1 MFDKEK
7 FYKETSEGFKK
18 KKLDEVNKLFGEKE
32 TEEKESFKG
41 VREGNL
47 RRKANKILSDAEG
60 EGRLLTEQEQDR
72 LKTLKS
78 RAMSAEAR
86 QEKRNERYAE
96 QKARTDLKRNAY
108 ANKMAKKG
116 IMTEEQAKGRFDQI
130 RGITSRSAANAEK
143 LIGEITGGKNAADV
157 KAGVDQDQLDTAA
170 YQAPPPAIVDLTQNF
185 ESNVGKKIPGIGLA

>member
-1 MFDKEK
+1 M
-7 FYKETSEGFKK
+7 YKTPLPFIGGGLVSAAFNKSKK
-18 KKLDEVNKLFGEKE
+18 EKE

-47 RRKANKILSDAEG
+47 RRKANKILSDAEA

-72 LKTLKS
+72 LKDLKS
-78 RAMSAEAR
+78 KAMSAEAR

-96 QKARTDLKRNAY
+96 RKARTDLKRNAY

-116 IMTEEQAKGRFDQI
+116 IMTEEQAKSRFDQI
-130 RGITSRSAANAEK
+130 RGITARSAANTEK
-143 LIGEITGGKNAADV
+143 IIKEITGGKNAADV

-170 YQAPPPAIVDLTQNF
+170 YQAPPPPIIDFSQNF
-185 ESNVGKKIPGIGLA
+185 VDNAYKMFKESK

>member
-1 MFDKEK
+1 M
-7 FYKETSEGFKK
+7 YKTPLPFIGGGLISAAFNKSKK
-18 KKLDEVNKLFGEKE
+18 EKE

-47 RRKANKILSDAEG
+47 RRKANKILSDAEA

-72 LKTLKS
+72 LKDLKS
-78 RAMSAEAR
+78 KAMSAEAR

-116 IMTEEQAKGRFDQI
+116 IMTEEQAKSRFDQI
-130 RGITSRSAANAEK
+130 RGITARSAANVPK
-143 LIGEITGGKNAADV
+143 VLGEFSVGKKAADV
-157 KAGVDQDQLDTAA
+157 KAGIDQDKLDTAA
-170 YQAPPPAIVDLTQNF
+170 YQGPPPDIVDFRQNF
-185 ESNVGKKIPGIGLA
+185 ESNVGRKIPGIGLA

>member
-18 KKLDEVNKLFGEKE
+18 KKFDEVNKLFGEKE
-32 TEEKESFKG
+32 TEEKEPFKG
-41 VREGNL
+41 VRAGNL
-47 RRKANKILSDAEG
+47 ERKANRILDNAKS

-86 QEKRNERYAE
+86 QQKRDERYTE

-116 IMTEEQAKGRFDQI
+116 IMTEEQAKSRFDQI
-130 RGITSRSAANAEK
+130 RGITARSAANVQK
-143 LIGEITGGKNAADV
+143 VLGEFSVGKNAADV

-170 YQAPPPAIVDLTQNF
+170 YQAPPPEIVDLTQNF